1 MKDKLQY
8 RKTLFI
14 TRLNC
19 PETNSSSSHSFAL
32 SRKSL
37 CADDFKDPAQTL
49 IPIITD
55 SGKKI
60 ISLDGKIDELV
71 PDFEKSSNSS
81 KVKLMY
87 TLRSIDFLFSESVA
101 KRKKS
106 EVLEMVRE
114 TLGIDEVIAKNT
126 TRWDIDHQ
134 STDTLEQL
142 LKTEDYLKILKEFIF
157 NPRAWIFFLWDS
169 EDCYDNPVFEVLEDY
184 SKYEVSIEFPILVE
198 KFQEAPEVQNIKFT
212 KLSKDYPNLGMINEF
227 YDSFQHKLGYRVYNE
242 SFKSFIIDPR
252 YTPMRS
258 GWHEVYPDA
267 EELNDPNLFIPLT
280 ISGFKEDLYLVF
292 LRSTEWVQVWKNLKE
307 YLLKNDPEFE
317 EDFDS
322 YIKFDSE
329 FSKSRLLREFIK
341 NISPLTEKLIDTLEI
356 DKRNIISFKI
366 NIYSRI
372 DYNE

>member
-1 MKDKLQY
+1 MKDKLHY

-126 TRWDIDHQ
+126 THWVIDHQ

-242 SFKSFIIDPR
+242 SLKSFIIDPR
-252 YTPMRS
+252 YIPVQS

-292 LRSTEWVQVWKNLKE
+292 LRSTEWVQVWENLKK

-322 YIKFDSE
+322 YVKFDSE